1 MNHTN
6 LFFNLP
12 QRLELRS
19 SNKHVPLQN
28 FSIYYV
34 WKSMRRQYKKNKF
47 QIIALTWN
55 DESELPL
62 NQIFK
67 IILAIS

>member
-1 MNHTN
+1 
-6 LFFNLP
+6 
-12 QRLELRS
+12 
-19 SNKHVPLQN
+19 
-28 FSIYYV
+28 
-34 WKSMRRQYKKNKF
+34 MRRQYKKNKF

-67 IILAIS
+67 IILTISQKSVINESSHSYLHQQD